1 MNNCEYFHSFLL
13 VYQRV
18 DDVPH
23 PVSSWPDSHPGHSP
37 WWIFQPKTER
47 NESLI
52 SHTGGLYGTYMS
64 YYMATIWLLYGY
76 YMVTIWLL
84 YYNMVTIWLLSGYYN
99 HHNMVTICLR
109 VCPDTRKAGTLQVF
123 IGFWVPYL
131 WARTKQFSA
140 TGPLVRPSWI
150 YGLWCQKEKTLGAY
164 NQSDGWSSF
173 CKHFKLLG
181 CIPHC
186 QTGCH
191 VIINAPWS
199 RVARGCVI
207 ELTCSCESWVK
218 SWIVHPY

>member
-23 PVSSWPDSHPGHSP
+23 PVSLWPDSHPGHSP

-84 YYNMVTIWLLSGYYN
+84 YYNMVTIWLLSGYYL
-99 HHNMVTICLR
+99 VTIIITIWL
-109 VCPDTRKAGTLQVF
+109 LYVF
-123 IGFWVPYL
+123 GFVQIPGRPGL
-131 WARTKQFSA
+131 CKFSLDF
-140 TGPLVRPSWI
+140 GSPICERGQSNFPQL
-150 YGLWCQKEKTLGAY
+150 GLW
-164 NQSDGWSSF
+164 
-173 CKHFKLLG
+173 
-181 CIPHC
+181 
-186 QTGCH
+186 
-191 VIINAPWS
+191 
-199 RVARGCVI
+199 
-207 ELTCSCESWVK
+207 
-218 SWIVHPY
+218 

>member
-1 MNNCEYFHSFLL
+1 M
-13 VYQRV
+13 
-18 DDVPH
+18 
-23 PVSSWPDSHPGHSP
+23 SSIIYYPSWLTINDSHING
-37 WWIFQPKTER
+37 IFIHPIRCHQTWPSHPNLRGGFSSHEKLKY
-47 NESLI
+47 ESLI
-52 SHTGGLYGTYMS
+52 SHTAGLYGTYMS
-64 YYMATIWLLYGY
+64 YYMSY
-76 YMVTIWLL
+76 Y
-84 YYNMVTIWLLSGYYN
+84 MVTIWLLSGYYN

-131 WARTKQFSA
+131 WAWTKQFSA

-173 CKHFKLLG
+173 CKHFKLLV